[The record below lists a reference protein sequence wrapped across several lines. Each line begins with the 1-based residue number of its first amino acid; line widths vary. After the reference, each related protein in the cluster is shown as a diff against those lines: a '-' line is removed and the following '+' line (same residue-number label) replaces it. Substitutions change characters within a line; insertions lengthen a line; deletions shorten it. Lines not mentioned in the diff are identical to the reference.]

1 MTDESTVQQL
11 RTEDARPADLGGHRP
26 RRIHDTYF
34 PASTEEV
41 RQHIVSAARTGI
53 PVYPLSTGRNWG
65 MGSRNP
71 VRDGCAILD
80 LRRMSAVRTLDVERG
95 YAVIEPGVTQRRL
108 ADMLDGTPWMLNV
121 TAGCADASI
130 VGNTLERG
138 DGTIRPRSEDLLGLE
153 VVLGTGDVITTGGL
167 DRNGR
172 RPGATSGPDLTRA
185 FLQSNLGVVT
195 AMAVALLPRP
205 EAATVVHATVA
216 ADALGAAVDTTI
228 ELGRAL
234 RPTDG
239 MLRLKEIFVV
249 PAGAAVPDGADPD
262 HVTIQLPLLGSRS
275 SVQLAEKTL
284 RATLSRTPGLAA
296 LRTVAAESVASA
308 DPLYPQAQFARGIP
322 CCANLQRRLGI
333 TACTDVDAADTG
345 WLMFLPAVPLERIA
359 MTKAVELFTG
369 EARRHGTTVMLE
381 FNVISHHSTNLV
393 AQIPFRREPAAVAR
407 AHALRDAARD
417 RFLDAGFPPYRSDI
431 DHAPRELADRA
442 ATYSDGPLAALKQIY
457 DPAGIIAPGRFL
469 VAGR

>member
-1 MTDESTVQQL
+1 MTDESTVRQL
-11 RTEDARPADLGGHRP
+11 LTEDPQSADLGGHRP

-41 RQHIVSAARTGI
+41 RQHIVSAACTGI
-53 PVYPLSTGRNWG
+53 PLYPLSTGRNWG

-108 ADMLDGTPWMLNV
+108 AELLDGTPWMLNV

-153 VVLGTGDVITTGGL
+153 VVLGTGEIITTGGL

-172 RPGATSGPDLTRA
+172 RPGCPSGPDLTRA
-185 FLQSNLGVVT
+185 FVQSNLGVVT
-195 AMAVALLPRP
+195 AMAVALIPRP
-205 EAATVVHATVA
+205 EAATVVHATIA
-216 ADALGAAVDTTI
+216 GAALGDAIDTTI

-249 PAGAAVPDGADPD
+249 PTGAAVPDGADPD
-262 HVTIQLPLLGSRS
+262 HVTIQLPVLGSRS
-275 SVQLAEKTL
+275 SVRLAEKTV
-284 RATLSRTPGLAA
+284 RATLSRTPGLTT
-296 LRTVAAESVASA
+296 LRTVAAGSVVSG
-308 DPLYPQAQFARGIP
+308 DPLYPQAQFARGTP
-322 CCANLQRRLGI
+322 CCANLRRRLGI
-333 TACTDVDAADTG
+333 SACAQVDAAGTG
-345 WLMFLPAVPLERIA
+345 WLMLLPAVPLERAA
-359 MTKAVELFTG
+359 MTEAVGLFTS
-369 EARRHGTTVMLE
+369 EAERHGTAVMLE

-407 AHALRDAARD
+407 AHALRDAAR
-417 RFLDAGFPPYRSDI
+417 RRCIDAGFPPYRSDI
-431 DHAPRELADRA
+431 DHAPMELADRA
-442 ATYSDGPLAALKQIY
+442 ATYSDGPLTALKQVY